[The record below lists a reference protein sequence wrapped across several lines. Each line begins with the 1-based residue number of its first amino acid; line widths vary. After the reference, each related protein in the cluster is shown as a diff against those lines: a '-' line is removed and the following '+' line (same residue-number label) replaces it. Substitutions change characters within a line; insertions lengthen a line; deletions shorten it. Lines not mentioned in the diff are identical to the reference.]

1 MRRAEQHTDELQ
13 FYRGDKMTANKVKG
27 NEKTTNKEIN
37 AMIRSEAGRK
47 VSKIKKSPEAK
58 KNQAINDAI
67 RSRAG
72 RR

>member
-1 MRRAEQHTDELQ
+1 MIN
-13 FYRGDKMTANKVKG
+13 DKVRG

-37 AMIRSEAGRK
+37 AMIRAEAGRK
-47 VSKIKKSPEAK
+47 ISKIKKSPEAK